1 LKVGLKELQKAA
13 MWGNSKVVLSANL
26 LGYPSVDLSVAQTV
40 RKLVGMM
47 ELSLVEALAGTMGYR
62 MVGNL
67 VEMKVNKL
75 VLLKVVLM
83 ENSSVDG

>member
-1 LKVGLKELQKAA
+1 
-13 MWGNSKVVLSANL
+13 
-26 LGYPSVDLSVAQTV
+26 
-40 RKLVGMM
+40 MM

-75 VLLKVVLM
+75 ELLRVVLM
-83 ENSSVDG
+83 ENLLVDG